1 MLPEPIYDLMKELI
15 AKKYYLTKEE
25 VINKL
30 GVLFAFDYITDD
42 QLKSLS
48 MLANDIYEQELC
60 QVQELEM
67 SLGNSGQ
74 FKYIPKTKAT
84 KKN

>member
-15 AKKYYLTKEE
+15 AKKYYLTRTE

-48 MLANDIYEQELC
+48 MLANDIYEPEFWQAEEDI
-60 QVQELEM
+60 QT
-67 SLGNSGQ
+67 GNLVNV
-74 FKYIPKTKAT
+74 KYVHLPKDE
-84 KKN
+84 KKK